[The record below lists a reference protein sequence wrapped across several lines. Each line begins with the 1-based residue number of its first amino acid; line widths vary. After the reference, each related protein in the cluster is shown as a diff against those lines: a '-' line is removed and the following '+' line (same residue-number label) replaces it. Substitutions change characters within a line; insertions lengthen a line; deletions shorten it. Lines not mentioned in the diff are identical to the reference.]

1 MEQNAWR
8 QPRTGFVTDPAAGI
22 EVTLSLIFELLKI
35 TDLAFR
41 HGAGKSA
48 AYKLYSS
55 KFFVKCANATLFR
68 STSLL
73 SWRVGE
79 TGEERVLRHEASRI
93 RKNTGETTMLRCA
106 VRKQLCGLPPLLDRA
121 SENDIR
127 TPVETGTGA

>member
-1 MEQNAWR
+1 MEQNVRR
-8 QPRTGFVTDPAAGI
+8 QLRTGFVTDPAAGI
-22 EVTLSLIFELLKI
+22 KVTFSLIFELLKI

-41 HGAGKSA
+41 HGAGRGA
-48 AYKLYSS
+48 VYKLYSF

-68 STSLL
+68 GTSLL

-93 RKNTGETTMLRCA
+93 RKNTGETPMLRCA
-106 VRKQLCGLPPLLDRA
+106 VRKQLCGLPRLLDRA
-121 SENDIR
+121 SENDVR